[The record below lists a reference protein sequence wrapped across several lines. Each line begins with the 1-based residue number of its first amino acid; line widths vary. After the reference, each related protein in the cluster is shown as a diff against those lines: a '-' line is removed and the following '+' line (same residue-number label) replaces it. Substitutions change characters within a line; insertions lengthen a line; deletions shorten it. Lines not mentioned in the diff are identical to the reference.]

1 MKVEDIFIKE
11 LDKTIRFYIGKD
23 KHENF
28 EIIDCADKEDIWFH
42 ANTVSSCHVVCETPL
57 GLHENDLIH
66 IISVGGMLCKMNTNK
81 LKTCKNVGIIYTKIK
96 NVKKTKVVG
105 CVITQDTKTIM
116 C

>member
-1 MKVEDIFIKE
+1 
-11 LDKTIRFYIGKD
+11 
-23 KHENF
+23 
-28 EIIDCADKEDIWFH
+28 
-42 ANTVSSCHVVCETPL
+42 
-57 GLHENDLIH
+57 
-66 IISVGGMLCKMNTNK
+66 MNTNK